1 MEYHTGW
8 RLRAFRTLWIAL
20 IVLGFAGRVRAQDL
34 ALSLVGGDQGSLE
47 KVREASWRVGS
58 QGAGFLAGTDQF
70 AFAAQTRRG
79 DFDLQ
84 VRVADLGISSPFVRA
99 GLMLRTD
106 ATPTSPFI
114 AAFASSGAMGCFA
127 EWRTSAS
134 GTPSRASVT
143 GGYPS
148 APPNTWLRL
157 RRSGNEVTAFA
168 SVDGV
173 AWNRLGSM
181 SLGLPEEVLVG
192 LAVASQNPGTTALAR
207 FENLR
212 VPTSTTEAEWI
223 QVRESATPSS
233 RRTGL
238 VLSEIHYHP
247 QGGSNELEFIEV
259 ANHGDIFQDMTGWR
273 LTGGVDFVFP
283 SGFRLEAGALVV
295 VAAEPGRHAGRTG
308 STPVLGPWK
317 GSLNNAG
324 DTVELRDGNGA
335 IKLQMRYEPDSP
347 WPVAVDGTGHSLV
360 LVSPSYGEDDP
371 RAWAASWVR
380 GGSPGRRDPVS
391 AAPIEPVI
399 LNEFLAHTDPPQLD
413 FIELHNRTTQPV
425 DLSGWILTDSIATNR
440 FRIPSG
446 TRIDPGGHL
455 VFDETVLGFRLSAAG
470 ETAMLLVP
478 DASRVADI
486 VRFGG
491 QENGVSSGHA
501 PDGSGRIRR
510 LAVPTPGRP
519 NAAVRQEP
527 VVINEIFY
535 NPPGGDADEFVELF
549 HRGQEKLDL
558 SGWRIRGGIDFNFP
572 TGTVLQPG
580 QFLVLAKDIERFR
593 ANHGLQSGV
602 VGNYS
607 GTLGDGGDGVRLT
620 RPDEVLSTNQLGEIT
635 SETIHITVAEVR
647 YADGGAWGKWS
658 DGGGS
663 SLELIDPDADPA
675 LPANWADS
683 DESTKAP
690 WSVVEWTGRLDNG
703 FGGNGINRVHLGLLN
718 NGECLVDDVEVIKG
732 GSTNLLQN
740 PGFENGRTG
749 WSITGNHVDSTV
761 DASGA
766 RTGFQGLHLRAQG
779 GVDTGINSIRGTLA
793 TGFAS
798 GNTVTF
804 RASVRWIAG
813 WPELLFRLRGGYA
826 DFGAPL
832 PVPQNL
838 GSPGRLNS
846 RAVPNAGPAIDG
858 VAHSPA
864 LPRVGEPVRVTAR
877 VSDPDVVTSLVLR
890 FRMDP
895 ETGLSE
901 VPMRDD
907 GLEGDVLAGD
917 GVFTALLQGRSA
929 GLLAFHI
936 AAADGSGGTSIWP
949 REHPVDEGLIR
960 WGDTI
965 PLGTFPHVHL
975 WCTTKNRN
983 ALGNALNNAYRRG
996 TLVYGNTRVIHG
1008 VLFRDKGSPYHN
1020 GSGDIVA
1027 RTPDDEKLHGVS
1039 ERLFSKTG
1047 NGGVEETGLRGRVS
1061 AWIAS
1066 QMGIPSLSGKYQFFY
1081 INGTPFANLVEDQEE
1096 PDHRYAEHHQPDNGE
1111 GDLYKI
1117 SILFDF
1123 NDGNT
1128 QFNSTGTTMERFLS
1142 EGRLKLARYRWNWER
1157 RAQRFPES
1165 DYQTIFDLVDA
1176 FNSTSDAGFVGRVQR
1191 HADMEQWMDVFAFH
1205 RVTGNWDSWTYN
1217 VGQNMYLYRQPGR
1230 RAVLLPW
1237 DIDFVLG
1244 LGDAAGAPLW
1254 GGQDPIMNAR
1264 AYDNPTFRRMLWR
1277 SLLRAAEGPM
1287 QVGNYGPIV
1296 NAYRT
1301 VQLQNKVTGTTSPS
1315 GVTNYINGRRSTI
1328 LSRYKAADT
1337 PALVI
1342 TSNGGADFVSATP
1355 TVTLSG
1361 NAPLRVADIAVNGVR
1376 FPVTWTGF
1384 TTFSLSVPLTAAT
1397 NTLQL
1402 VGLDRF
1408 GNALSDTASVVVTY
1422 PGAIPKARDWVVI
1435 NEIHYN
1441 PVLKGSGFLELHNRH
1456 PSVAFNLAGYRVDG
1470 VGYTFP
1476 TNNAVIPAGGF
1487 LVLAADRAAFATA
1500 FGAGIAVFDEFPG
1513 TLDNEGERLR
1523 LVEADGLGTFDEVR
1537 YRNAAPWPSVAD
1549 GLGSSLQRI
1558 DPSIDGRRVA
1568 NWASSPPDAALRV
1581 TPGAPNPL
1589 RSSLPAFPTVWIN
1602 EVVPNPP
1609 PTVVD
1614 NRGERA
1620 PFVELVNTGEAEA
1633 DLSGLS
1639 LSDSIL
1645 GLRSWTFPQ
1654 GTRLAAKGYL
1664 RVWLDGQSDQSAA
1677 GHLHAS
1683 WAAEPSTGSVYLK
1696 RLQGSPA
1703 TPVVL
1708 DWIGY
1713 ERLSAERGF
1722 GSIPDGDPES
1732 RRLLYVPTPGAPNDP
1747 SVPQLEVT
1755 VNEFMA
1761 QNLSGLVDLA
1771 DGEREDWIE
1780 LHNGGSQPADLSGY
1794 FITDTLADRTA
1805 FRLPAGTVIPAGG
1818 FLLLWADGQPSQS
1831 VPDKGILHLG
1841 FSLARGGEAVGL
1853 FAPDLSLVDSVTFG
1867 PQTADVSMGRFP
1879 DGNASDLI
1887 PQEIPTPGAANF
1899 VPGGNKPPVF
1909 APVPILQVVEQSTL
1923 RHRLVAT
1930 DPDPDQI
1937 VRYSLGV
1944 DAPPGM
1950 ELFETT
1956 GDLVWTPSEEQGPG
1970 DYAFTVRA
1978 TDTGSPPRTSSLRVR
1993 VQVAEANQPPVVD
2006 GIPDQEVDEGSELS
2020 LEVVA
2025 RDPDRPRQTL
2035 RFELV
2040 DPPEGVVIDGQTGR
2054 LNWILSESLGGQV
2067 VLLKVRVT
2075 DNGAPP
2081 LSVEQVVRVTVREVD
2096 NPPYFIQP
2104 SPQIV
2109 DEGTELR
2116 FEVRAVDPEGPGVI
2130 YQLIQGPPGL
2140 VLDTTR
2146 GELRWAPSE
2155 AEGPGS
2161 YAVVLEATELTALAQ
2176 TARVTFSIVVNEVNQ
2191 PPVLKGWA
2199 PSTRREGETLD
2210 LPLVVSDA
2218 DLPEQDLTFSVVG
2231 EVVGTAVVE
2240 SGQRRVRWTLPR
2252 DVGARTLSL
2261 TVEARDSGATPQS
2274 TRQTA
2279 QVTVEPVFHVLLSE
2293 ILHRPTE
2300 AGAAYVEFQNPSA
2313 VTAWDLSGCRLLG
2326 NALEYTFPDGT
2337 VLGPGS
2343 LACVGA
2349 DAAVF
2354 RRVHGTAPRL
2364 LGAWTGT
2371 LGGLGDDLRLVSPRG
2386 EVLDRVVFTA
2396 SAPWPVVSAPGIA
2409 LQVIDPWAENARP
2422 GNWIASEGYTGP
2434 RQLVPMAG
2442 VWRYSDTGTP
2452 VGAWQ
2457 APEFD
2462 DRAWKLGEALFFK
2475 EEANLPGPKTTPVA
2489 LGEVTFYF
2497 RTTFVMP
2504 SVPKGIEVDLTH
2516 IIDDG
2521 AVFHLN
2527 GKEWTRFN
2535 MPAGAVITP
2544 TTLATPSV
2552 GDAVRVGPVTLP
2564 GTLLR
2569 DGTNTLAV
2577 EVHQSSTGSSDIVFG
2592 AQLDLK
2598 GGLVAGLS
2606 PGAANPVSATLPEFP
2621 AVHLNELAP
2630 LGTSDRDGSGSIEPW
2645 VEILNAGSNDL
2656 ALGGWQIHGS
2666 ANFLP
2671 WTFPADA
2678 VLKAGERRVVFL
2690 DGDVGAHGPSEWHA
2704 SVIPDPAG
2712 GWISL
2717 VRPSTVGSGVVD
2729 WIAYGTPVPGQSLRS
2744 EPDGQSFGRVWGPP
2758 SFGRPNGGT
2767 VPVAPSVSV
2776 GVGPAGITLRWM
2788 GEVGSVY
2795 RVEASDRL
2803 DTVWQVLKQMSGGA
2817 GEMSVIDPVANPETR
2832 FYRVLVE

>member
-1 MEYHTGW
+1 MEYQTSR
-8 RLRAFRTLWIAL
+8 RLRAFRTLWIAWVV
-20 IVLGFAGRVRAQDL
+20 IGFLARAWAQDL
-34 ALSLVGGDQGSLE
+34 TLSLVGGDSGSLE
-47 KVREASWRVGS
+47 RLGDASWQLGS

-70 AFAAQTRRG
+70 AFAAQTRTG

-84 VRVADLGISSPFVRA
+84 VRLTDLGISSPFVRA
-99 GLMLRTD
+99 GLMLRVD
-106 ATPTSPFI
+106 AEPTSPFI
-114 AAFASSGAMGCFA
+114 AAFASSGPMGCFA

-134 GTPSRASVT
+134 GTPSRASVN
-143 GGYPS
+143 GGYP
-148 APPNTWLRL
+148 AGPPNTWLRL

-168 SVDGV
+168 SVDGT
-173 AWNRLGSM
+173 AWNRLGSVT
-181 SLGLPEEVLVG
+181 LELPAEVQVG
-192 LAVASQNPGTTALAR
+192 LAVASQNPRTAAVAR
-207 FENLR
+207 FEGLR
-212 VPTSTTEAEWI
+212 APTSTTEAEWV

-233 RRTGL
+233 RRTGI

-283 SGFRLEAGALVV
+283 SGFRLEAGALAV
-295 VAAEPGRHAGRTG
+295 VAADPGRHAGRTG
-308 STPVLGPWK
+308 STPVFGPWK
-317 GSLNNAG
+317 GSLDNAG

-335 IKLQMRYEPDSP
+335 IKLRMRYGPDAP
-347 WPVAVDGTGHSLV
+347 WPVAADGTGHSLV

-371 RAWAASWVR
+371 RAWAASWAR

-391 AAPIEPVI
+391 AAPIEPVV

-413 FIELHNRTTQPV
+413 FVELYNRTTQTV
-425 DLSGWILTDSIATNR
+425 DLSGWILTDSILTNR

-446 TRIDPGGHL
+446 TRVDPGGHV
-455 VFDETVLGFRLSAAG
+455 VFDETVLGFRLRAAG
-470 ETAMLLVP
+470 ETVMLVAP
-478 DASRVADI
+478 DTTRVADI
-486 VRFGG
+486 IRFGG
-491 QENGVSSGHA
+491 QENGVSSGRA

-510 LAVPTPGRP
+510 LATPTPGRP
-519 NAAVRQEP
+519 NAAVRQEAI
-527 VVINEIFY
+527 VINEIFY

-549 HRGQEKLDL
+549 HRGQERLDL
-558 SGWRIRGGIDFNFP
+558 TGWRIRGGIDFDFSP
-572 TGTVLQPG
+572 GTVLQPG
-580 QFLVLAKDIERFR
+580 QFLVLAKDLERFR
-593 ANHGLQSGV
+593 ANQGLQSGV
-602 VGNYS
+602 FGNYS
-607 GTLGDGGDGVRLT
+607 GSLGDGGDVVRLT

-663 SLELIDPDADPA
+663 SLELVDPDADPA

-683 DESTKAP
+683 DESAKAP

-703 FGGNGINRVHLGLLN
+703 FSGNGINRVHLGLLN

-740 PGFENGRTG
+740 PGFENARTG
-749 WSITGNHVDSTV
+749 WSITGNHIDSTV

-766 RTGFQGLHLRAQG
+766 RTGSQGLHLRAQG

-793 TGFAS
+793 TGFAD

-826 DFGAPL
+826 DFAAPL
-832 PVPQNL
+832 PVPKGL
-838 GSPGRLNS
+838 GSPGRPNS
-846 RAVPNAGPAIDG
+846 RAVPNAGPAIDA

-864 LPRVGEPVRVTAR
+864 LPRVGEPVRITAR
-877 VSDPDVVTSLVLR
+877 VSDPDVVTSLVVR
-890 FRMDP
+890 FRVDP
-895 ETGLSE
+895 ETGLNE

-917 GVFTALLQGRSA
+917 GLFTALLQGRSA
-929 GLLAFHI
+929 GLVAFHI
-936 AAADGSGGTSIWP
+936 AAADGSGATSIWP

-975 WCTTKNRN
+975 WCTSKNRN

-1020 GSGDIVA
+1020 GTGDIVA

-1081 INGTPFANLVEDQEE
+1081 INGTSFANVVEDQEE

-1117 SILFDF
+1117 SIQFDF
-1123 NDGNT
+1123 NDGNS
-1128 QFNSTGTTMERFLS
+1128 QFNSTQATMERFLS

-1165 DYQTIFDLVDA
+1165 DYQTIFELVDA
-1176 FNSTSDAGFVGRVQR
+1176 FNSATDAGFVGRVQR
-1191 HADMEQWMDVFAFH
+1191 HADMDQWMDVFAFH

-1230 RAVLLPW
+1230 RAMLMPW

-1244 LGDAAGAPLW
+1244 LGDAATAALW
-1254 GGQDPIMNAR
+1254 GGQDSIMNGR

-1287 QVGNYGPIV
+1287 LVENYGPVV

-1301 VQLQNKVTGTTSPS
+1301 VLLQNKVTATTSPS
-1315 GVTNYINGRRSTI
+1315 AVTNYLNSRRSTI

-1337 PALVI
+1337 PALVL
-1342 TSNGGADFVSATP
+1342 TSNGGADFVSPTP
-1355 TVTLSG
+1355 TVTLAG

-1376 FPVTWTGF
+1376 YPVTWTGF
-1384 TTFSLSVPLTAAT
+1384 TTFSLSVPLTEAT

-1408 GNALSDTASVVVTY
+1408 GNALSDTDSVVVTY

-1441 PVLKGSGFLELHNRH
+1441 PVLQGSGFLELHNRH
-1456 PSVAFNLAGYRVDG
+1456 PSVAFNLGGYRLDG

-1500 FGAGIAVFDEFPG
+1500 FGGGIVVFDEFPG
-1513 TLDNEGERLR
+1513 TLDNDGERLR
-1523 LVEADGLGTFDEVR
+1523 LVEPEGLSTFDEVH
-1537 YRNAAPWPSVAD
+1537 YRNTNPWPTVAD

-1558 DPSIDGRRVA
+1558 DPALDGRRVA
-1568 NWASSPPDAALRV
+1568 NWGSSPPDAASRV
-1581 TPGAPNPL
+1581 TPGAANPL
-1589 RSSLPAFPTVWIN
+1589 RSTLPAFPMVWIN
-1602 EVVPNPP
+1602 EVVPNPSP
-1609 PTVVD
+1609 SVVD

-1620 PFVELVNTGEAEA
+1620 PFVELVNPGDAEA

-1645 GLRSWTFPQ
+1645 GLGSWTFPV
-1654 GTRLAAKGYL
+1654 GTRLASKAYL
-1664 RVWLDGQSDQSAA
+1664 RVWLDGQPDQSVA

-1683 WAAEPSTGSVYLK
+1683 WAAGPSTGSVFLK

-1722 GSIPDGDPES
+1722 GSVPDGDPET
-1732 RRLLYVPTPGAPNDP
+1732 RRLLYVPTPGSPNDP
-1747 SVPQLEVT
+1747 SVPLLAVT

-1761 QNLSGLVDLA
+1761 QNLSGLVDPA
-1771 DGEREDWIE
+1771 DGAREDWIE

-1794 FITDTLADRTA
+1794 FITDSLADRTA
-1805 FRLPAGTVIPAGG
+1805 FLLPPGAVIPAGG

-1831 VPDKGILHLG
+1831 LPDKGLFHLG
-1841 FSLARGGEAVGL
+1841 FSLARGGEEIGL

-1879 DGNASDLI
+1879 DGNPSDLI
-1887 PQEIPTPGAANF
+1887 PQEIPTPGAPNF
-1899 VPGGNKPPVF
+1899 VPGGNRPPVF
-1909 APVPILQVVEQSTL
+1909 APVPVLQVVELATL

-1930 DPDPDQI
+1930 DSDPDQK
-1937 VRYSLGV
+1937 VRFQLGA
-1944 DAPPGM
+1944 DAPPGL
-1950 ELFETT
+1950 ELSELT
-1956 GDLVWTPSEEQGPG
+1956 GDLVWTPTEEQGPG
-1970 DYAFTVRA
+1970 DYWFTVRA
-1978 TDTGSPPRTSSLRVR
+1978 TDSGSPARTSSVRVR
-1993 VQVAEANQPPVVD
+1993 VQVAEGNQPPVVETIVD
-2006 GIPDQEVDEGSELS
+2006 PVVDEGSELS

-2025 RDPDRPRQTL
+2025 TDPDRPRQTL
-2035 RFELV
+2035 RFEMV
-2040 DPPEGVVIDGQTGR
+2040 DSPAGAVIDPGTGR
-2054 LNWILSESLGGQV
+2054 LNWMPSESEGGQV
-2067 VLLKVRVT
+2067 VPLRIRVT
-2075 DNGAPP
+2075 DNGVPP
-2081 LSVEQVVRVTVREVD
+2081 LSTERIFRVTVREVD

-2104 SPQIV
+2104 SAQIV

-2116 FEVRAVDPEGPGVI
+2116 FGVQAVDPDGPGVV
-2130 YQLIQGPPGL
+2130 YRLVQGPPGL
-2140 VLDTTR
+2140 VLDTVR
-2146 GELRWAPSE
+2146 GELRWSPSE
-2155 AEGPGS
+2155 ADGPGS
-2161 YAVVLEATELTALAQ
+2161 YPVILEAAELTALAQ
-2176 TARVTFSIVVNEVNQ
+2176 TVRVTFSIVVLEVNQ
-2191 PPVLKGWA
+2191 PPVLQGWA
-2199 PSTRREGETLD
+2199 LSTRREGETVD
-2210 LPLVVSDA
+2210 LPLVVSDP
-2218 DLPEQDLTFSVVG
+2218 DLPEQDLLFTLVG
-2231 EVVGTAVVE
+2231 EVTGTAVIDP
-2240 SGQRRVRWTLPR
+2240 GQRRIRWTLPR
-2252 DVGARTLSL
+2252 DIGSKTLSL
-2261 TVEARDSGATPQS
+2261 TVEARDSGAAPQS

-2279 QVTVEPVFHVLLSE
+2279 QVTVEPVFRVLVSE
-2293 ILHRPTE
+2293 ILHRPSE
-2300 AGAAYVEFQNPSA
+2300 AGAAYVELQNPSA

-2326 NALEYTFPDGT
+2326 NALEYTIPEGT
-2337 VLGPGS
+2337 VLGPGGF
-2343 LACVGA
+2343 ACVGA

-2364 LGAWTGT
+2364 LGVWTGT
-2371 LGGLGDDLRLVSPRG
+2371 LGGAGDDLRLVSPRG

-2409 LQVIDPWAENARP
+2409 LQVIDPWADNARP

-2434 RQLVPMAG
+2434 QQLVPMAG

-2462 DRAWKLGEALFFK
+2462 DRAWKRGEALFFK
-2475 EEANLPGPKTTPVA
+2475 EEANLPGPKTTPVP
-2489 LGEVTFYF
+2489 LGELTFYF

-2504 SVPKGIEVDLTH
+2504 GVPKGIEIDLTH

-2535 MPAGAVITP
+2535 MPGDAVITP

-2564 GTLLR
+2564 GALLR
-2569 DGTNTLAV
+2569 AGTNTLAV
-2577 EVHQSSTGSSDIVFG
+2577 EVHQSSSGSSDIVFG

-2606 PGAANPVSATLPEFP
+2606 PGAANPVSTSLPEFP

-2630 LGTSDRDGSGSIEPW
+2630 LGTSDRDATGTAEPW
-2645 VEILNAGSNDL
+2645 VELRNSGTSDV
-2656 ALGGWQIHGS
+2656 ALGGWQLQGS

-2678 VLKAGERRVVFL
+2678 VLRAGERRVVFL
-2690 DGDVGAHGPSEWHA
+2690 DGDVGEHGPSEWHA
-2704 SVIPDPAG
+2704 SVTPDPAG

-2729 WIAYGTPVPGQSLRS
+2729 WITYGTPVPGQSLRS
-2744 EPDGQSFGRVWGPP
+2744 EPEGQSFNRVWGTP

-2767 VPVAPSVSV
+2767 VPAAPSVSV
-2776 GVGPAGITLRWM
+2776 GVGPAGITLRWT
-2788 GEVGSVY
+2788 GEVGAIY
-2795 RVEASDRL
+2795 RIEAADRL
-2803 DTVWQVLKQMSGGA
+2803 GAGWQVLRQMSGGA
-2817 GEMSVIDPVANPETR
+2817 GEMSVTDPVVNPETR